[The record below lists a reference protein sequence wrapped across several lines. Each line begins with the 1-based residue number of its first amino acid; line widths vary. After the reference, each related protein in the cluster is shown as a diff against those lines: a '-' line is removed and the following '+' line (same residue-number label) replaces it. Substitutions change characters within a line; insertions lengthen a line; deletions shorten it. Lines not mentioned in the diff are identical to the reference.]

1 VGRLLGRVGLR
12 GGIAIGLILLVA
24 AVVAIGKLAGNRTD
38 GRPYVPVVEPTS
50 TVDPNSGD
58 DAEVAATPT
67 AYPDD
72 AVVRS
77 AATTFAEA
85 WLRRSLSEQAW
96 HAGLARL
103 STKALSDSLDGV
115 DPAGVPATR
124 RTGEPTVVLRSE
136 LFAQVAIRTDA
147 GTLTLTL
154 LKQGS
159 DWLVDAID
167 WDQA

>member
-12 GGIAIGLILLVA
+12 GAIAIGLIFLVA
-24 AVVAIGKLAGNRTD
+24 AVVAIGKLSGNRTD
-38 GRPYVPVVEPTS
+38 SNPYVPVLEPTS
-50 TVDPNSGD
+50 TVDPTSGD
-58 DAEVAATPT
+58 DAEVVATPT

-77 AATTFAEA
+77 AATTFTQA
-85 WLRRSLSEQAW
+85 WLRSSLSEQAW
-96 HAGLARL
+96 HAGLAKL

-115 DPAGVPATR
+115 DPKGVPATR
-124 RTGEPTVVLRSE
+124 RTGEPTIVLRSE
-136 LFAQVAIRTDA
+136 LFAQATIPTDA
-147 GTLTLTL
+147 GTLKLTL

-167 WDQA
+167 WDPA